1 MTFGKGWAL
10 ELELKACFGQV
21 LHFIHG
27 FGCLVSVCER
37 VHACVRACVHV
48 CVRACVCVLIS
59 GFLIYFYL
67 VSTRLLFLLLLLLL
81 LLF

>member
-10 ELELKACFGQV
+10 ELKLKACFGQV

-27 FGCLVSVCER
+27 FGCLVSVCVR

-48 CVRACVCVLIS
+48 CVRACVHACVCVCA
-59 GFLIYFYL
+59 YFWIPY
-67 VSTRLLFLLLLLLL
+67 LFL
-81 LLF
+81 FG